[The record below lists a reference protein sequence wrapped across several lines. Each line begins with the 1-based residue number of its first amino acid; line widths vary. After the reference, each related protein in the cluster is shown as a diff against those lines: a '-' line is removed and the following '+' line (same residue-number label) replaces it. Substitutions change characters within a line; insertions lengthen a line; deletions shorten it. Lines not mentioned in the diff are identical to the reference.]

1 MQEERRGPWWMMD
14 NDGIFWYIRVMG
26 SLLKGFD
33 GKTCKH
39 WYYDDIFPNK
49 SPIIETPLVRWSPET
64 PCPTFQVGE
73 LQWLIQ
79 INNGNTIF
87 FGTSFQKYCKAGAD
101 GGKSLLRPIGCEG
114 SGAWCQLHVLC
125 TQESHHNQLGQV
137 THIFQGLKKMC
148 FLCLRHHYSCYLYLN
163 DIFPQ

>member
-14 NDGIFWYIRVMG
+14 NDGIF
-26 SLLKGFD
+26 
-33 GKTCKH
+33 

-49 SPIIETPLVRWSPET
+49 SPIIETPLVRWSLET
-64 PCPTFQVGE
+64 PCPTFQVGD

-101 GGKSLLRPIGCEG
+101 GGRSLLRPSGREG

-125 TQESHHNQLGQV
+125 TQEIPSQSIGPGDSHLSGAQKDVLFV
-137 THIFQGLKKMC
+137 FATSL
-148 FLCLRHHYSCYLYLN
+148 FLLLVSQRHLSP
-163 DIFPQ
+163 IE